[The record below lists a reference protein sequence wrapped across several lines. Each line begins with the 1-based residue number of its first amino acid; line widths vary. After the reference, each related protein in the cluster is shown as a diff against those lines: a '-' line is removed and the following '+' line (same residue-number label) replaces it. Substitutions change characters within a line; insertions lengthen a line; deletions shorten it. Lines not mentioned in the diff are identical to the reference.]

1 MVLRGIYGTKRDEV
15 RRRIVLGGMF
25 KPKRLEVRKG

>member
-25 KPKRLEVRKG
+25 